1 MGATLNRAVRIHTN
15 KQSNNVSYHRQLH
28 GCVCKSE
35 GLFSWLRLTY
45 LSLTVLCHPSIL
57 YLLNLYITKAARPI
71 RTTDTSMMTAVPLW
85 PLSLLSTRGA
95 LKQKD
100 GENEHICR
108 PRLYSNSVKYQSAQY
123 KQREHGKQIQQH
135 DKIHKLYF
143 PDFCLI
149 FNKHLKG
156 WKLARSHV
164 DLIFSLKLEEPHLG
178 WPRHDPRNGV
188 WNTSLTKMDQTACH
202 LFR

>member
-15 KQSNNVSYHRQLH
+15 KQSNNVFYHRQLH

-35 GLFSWLRLTY
+35 GLFLWLCLTY
-45 LSLTVLCHPSIL
+45 LSLTVFCHPSIL

-123 KQREHGKQIQQH
+123 KQREHGKRIQQY

-149 FNKHLKG
+149 FNKHLKS
-156 WKLARSHV
+156 WKLVH
-164 DLIFSLKLEEPHLG
+164 
-178 WPRHDPRNGV
+178 
-188 WNTSLTKMDQTACH
+188 M
-202 LFR
+202 